1 MSNIVNQGRED
12 HRELRERV
20 RPDTVGVVVKV
31 LVGYER
37 LLVWTN
43 SIRIHYPFE
52 KFVGTQC
59 NMRCVFKAMER
70 VLSIPRRNASHVVF
84 EFYRDL
90 GMKLNI
96 LF

>member
-1 MSNIVNQGRED
+1 MPTVSNIVNQGRED

-31 LVGYER
+31 LVGDVR

-52 KFVGTQC
+52 
-59 NMRCVFKAMER
+59 
-70 VLSIPRRNASHVVF
+70 
-84 EFYRDL
+84 
-90 GMKLNI
+90 
-96 LF
+96 